1 MKLFTEKS
9 QINKFIP
16 KNALLENTK
25 ASPSTIT
32 TFNEDIKKIR
42 IINQL
47 SPSTIHIDEGKAIKS
62 IFFIEVELKHK
73 EYRKSSIQ
81 LLDKLI
87 NQSKIMVL
95 TFENEYKIVV
105 NKVNLIE
112 SKWSS
117 KEEIYLQI
125 EGLNLDKVYENF
137 IRKIGNI
144 EAEENK
150 NIEDQIKQKE
160 EKDKLIKQ
168 IQRLE
173 KQAYKETQPRKK
185 FELKKEIDSLKQKI
199 EDNIHG

>member
-16 KNALLENTK
+16 KNALLENSK
-25 ASPSTIT
+25 ASQSTIT

-47 SPSTIHIDEGKAIKS
+47 SPSTIHIDEGNAIKS

-73 EYRKSSIQ
+73 DYRKSSIQ

-95 TFENEYKIVV
+95 TFENEYKLVV
-105 NKVNLIE
+105 NKLNLIE
-112 SKWSS
+112 GKWLSQ
-117 KEEIYLQI
+117 EDFNLQI

-137 IRKIGNI
+137 IRQIGNI

-160 EKDKLIKQ
+160 EKKKLLKQ

-185 FELKKEIDSLKQKI
+185 FELKKEIDRLRG
-199 EDNIHG
+199 ELNV